1 MVGMDK
7 GLNTRYLR
15 RLRGIN
21 LEEQYKKGID
31 CTKRSEYY
39 TYKNAIILPYRTT
52 GSFCGRGGAI
62 NEQGEYIPVSSEK
75 FCTGEYPVADVEKKQ
90 ETVCYCGHLIYQWG
104 HFLMDSVSRLWY
116 CLDHNDEVDKYIFF
130 VEEGNIKSLSGNY
143 KQFFELLGIW
153 EKIEI
158 IDKPICYRTVI
169 IPEKGYIGGEVF
181 SLNQMKLFDTI
192 ALLAEKTNIDSNRAA
207 KKIYFTRTGLKKAQ
221 KSDLGS
227 EMLDDYFQK
236 NGFVIISPE
245 TFSLVD
251 LICMIRNADIV
262 ASTGGSVCHNMLFAK
277 EGQELIILERAVLNN
292 DYQVGINIAKKLKT
306 TYIDANLAIYSVE
319 IGYGPF
325 IIAFQ
330 GELEKFTKDNNW
342 VFPSS
347 KYTSKRYLDK
357 LYKRYMKQYKRNY
370 SSRWILEDW
379 MIPHI
384 DYLRE
389 AYLDSEAVFHDFIY
403 GIRPYRFIQFFQIRY
418 IKNFIKRIIRRV

>member
-1 MVGMDK
+1 MPC
-7 GLNTRYLR
+7 L
-15 RLRGIN
+15 
-21 LEEQYKKGID
+21 
-31 CTKRSEYY
+31 
-39 TYKNAIILPYRTT
+39 IL
-52 GSFCGRGGAI
+52 
-62 NEQGEYIPVSSEK
+62 VS
-75 FCTGEYPVADVEKKQ
+75 
-90 ETVCYCGHLIYQWG
+90 
-104 HFLMDSVSRLWY
+104 
-116 CLDHNDEVDKYIFF
+116 
-130 VEEGNIKSLSGNY
+130 
-143 KQFFELLGIW
+143 
-153 EKIEI
+153 
-158 IDKPICYRTVI
+158 
-169 IPEKGYIGGEVF
+169 
-181 SLNQMKLFDTI
+181 
-192 ALLAEKTNIDSNRAA
+192 
-207 KKIYFTRTGLKKAQ
+207 KKIYFTRTKVKKAQ

-236 NGFVIISPE
+236 NGFEIISPE
-245 TFSLVD
+245 TFSLVE
-251 LICMIRNADIV
+251 LICIIRNADVV

-277 EGQELIILERAVLNN
+277 EGQKLIILERAVLNN
-292 DYQVGINIAKKLKT
+292 DYQIGINIAKKLIT

-325 IIAFQ
+325 IIAFRGQ
-330 GELEKFTKDNNW
+330 LEKFTKDNNW

-389 AYLDSEAVFHDFIY
+389 AYLDSEAFFHDFIY

>member
-1 MVGMDK
+1 MTDIDSV
-7 GLNTRYLR
+7 LNTRYLR

-31 CTKRSEYY
+31 CTRCSEYY
-39 TYKNAIILPYRTT
+39 SYQNVTILPYSTK
-52 GSFCGRGGAI
+52 GDFYGRGGAI

-143 KQFFELLGIW
+143 KLFFELLGIW

-158 IDKPICYRTVI
+158 IDKPTFYPNVVF
-169 IPEKGYIGGEVF
+169 PEKGYIGGEVF
-181 SLNQMKLFDTI
+181 STNQIRLFDTI
-192 ALLAEKTNIDSNRAA
+192 AQLAENKNALSDLVS
-207 KKIYFTRTGLKKAQ
+207 KKIYFTRTKVKKAQ

-236 NGFVIISPE
+236 NGFEIISPE
-245 TFSLVD
+245 TFSLVE
-251 LICMIRNADIV
+251 LICIIRNADVV

-277 EGQELIILERAVLNN
+277 EGQKLIILERAVLNN
-292 DYQVGINIAKKLKT
+292 DYQIGINIAKKLIT

-325 IIAFQ
+325 IIAFRGQ
-330 GELEKFTKDNNW
+330 LEKFTKDNNW

-357 LYKRYMKQYKRNY
+357 LYKRY
-370 SSRWILEDW
+370 L
-379 MIPHI
+379 
-384 DYLRE
+384 
-389 AYLDSEAVFHDFIY
+389 
-403 GIRPYRFIQFFQIRY
+403 
-418 IKNFIKRIIRRV
+418 

>member
-1 MVGMDK
+1 MTDIDSV
-7 GLNTRYLR
+7 LNTRYLR

-31 CTKRSEYY
+31 CTRCSEYY
-39 TYKNAIILPYRTT
+39 SYQNVTILPYSTK
-52 GSFCGRGGAI
+52 GDFYGRGGAI

-143 KQFFELLGIW
+143 KLFFELLGIW

-158 IDKPICYRTVI
+158 IDKPTFYPNVVF
-169 IPEKGYIGGEVF
+169 PEKGYIGGEVF
-181 SLNQMKLFDTI
+181 STNQIRLFDTI
-192 ALLAEKTNIDSNRAA
+192 AQLAENKNALSDLVS
-207 KKIYFTRTGLKKAQ
+207 KKIYFTRTKVKKAQ

-236 NGFVIISPE
+236 NGFEIISPE
-245 TFSLVD
+245 TFSLVE
-251 LICMIRNADIV
+251 LICIIRNADVV
-262 ASTGGSVCHNMLFAK
+262 ASTGGYVCHNMLFAK
-277 EGQELIILERAVLNN
+277 EGQKLIILERAVLNN
-292 DYQVGINIAKKLKT
+292 DYQIGINIAKKLIT

-325 IIAFQ
+325 IIAFRGQ
-330 GELEKFTKDNNW
+330 LEKFTKDNNW

-389 AYLDSEAVFHDFIY
+389 AYLDSEVVFHDYIY
-403 GIRPYRFIQFFQIRY
+403 GIRPYRFIQFFEIRY
-418 IKNFIKRIIRRV
+418 IKSFIKRIIRRG